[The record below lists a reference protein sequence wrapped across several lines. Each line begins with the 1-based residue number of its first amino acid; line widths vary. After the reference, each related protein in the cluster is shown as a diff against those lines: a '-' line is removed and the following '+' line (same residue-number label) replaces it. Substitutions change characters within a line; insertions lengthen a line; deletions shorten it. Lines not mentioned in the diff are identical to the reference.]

1 MMTML
6 RLLGLFLLLAPS
18 MAGAG
23 AVVNGVRASTEAN
36 HTRVVFDL
44 SGPARY
50 NLFTLRQPDRVVIDI
65 VDGKLGALADRLP
78 KDIGV
83 VRTIRAAER
92 GQEGLRIVL
101 DLDHAIRARS
111 FLAGPA
117 RGSAE
122 RLVIDLGER
131 AATPTVKRLTRSSRD
146 IVVVLDPGH
155 GGHDPGAVGKQRT
168 YEKDVVLAI
177 ARRLRKLIDAEPG
190 MRALMVRDRDVYID
204 HWARMEIARSANADL
219 FVSIHA
225 DAVEDRR
232 ARGSSVY
239 ALSLEGAS
247 SEAARR
253 LAADQNASLIGGV
266 ELTDKEPDLARVLMD
281 LSQTATLNSSIEIGQ
296 LVLNQMGG
304 VNRLHRRTVQQAGF
318 IVLKSPDVPSILVE
332 TAYISNPQ
340 EEQNLR
346 SAAHQEKL
354 AQAIFSGIREHFVEN
369 PPVDSLFAQ
378 LDHNQVL
385 ARTHT
390 ISPGDTLSEIAD
402 RYRVSLAR
410 LRQENALTSDRIR
423 VGQVLR
429 IPGG

>member
-1 MMTML
+1 MRSTSCL
-6 RLLGLFLLLAPS
+6 WALVLLFAPCLAS
-18 MAGAG
+18 EA
-23 AVVNGVRASTEAN
+23 AVVNGVRASTEAD
-36 HTRVVFDL
+36 HTRIVFDL
-44 SGPARY
+44 SGPVRY
-50 NLFTLRQPDRVVIDI
+50 NLFTLREPNRVVIDI
-65 VDGKLGALADRLP
+65 TDGKLGSLGERLP
-78 KDIGV
+78 AGVGV
-83 VRTIRAAER
+83 VRSIRAAER
-92 GQEGLRIVL
+92 GSAGIRIVL
-101 DLDHAIRARS
+101 DLDKEIRARS
-111 FLAGPA
+111 FFAGPA
-117 RGSAE
+117 QGSAE

-131 AATPTVKRLTRSSRD
+131 ADQPVVKRRDRTQRD
-146 IVVVLDPGH
+146 IIIAIDPGH
-155 GGHDPGAVGKQRT
+155 GGHDPGAIGKNRT

-177 ARRLRKLIDAEPG
+177 SRRLKKKIDAERG
-190 MRALMVRDRDVYID
+190 MRAILLRDSDVYID
-204 HWARMEIARSANADL
+204 HWERMEIARRANADL
-219 FVSIHA
+219 FVSVHA

-266 ELTDKEPDLARVLMD
+266 ELTGKSPGLAKVLMD
-281 LSQTATLNSSIEIGQ
+281 LSQTATINSSIEAGQ
-296 LVLNQMGG
+296 QVLDRMGG
-304 VNRLHRRTVQQAGF
+304 VNRLHRRRVQQAGF

-346 SAAHQEKL
+346 SAAHQTKL
-354 AQAIFSGIREHFVEN
+354 AEAIFTGIRSHFMDN

-378 LDHNQVL
+378 L
-385 ARTHT
+385 AREGSVAKTHT

-402 RYRVSLAR
+402 QYRVSLAK

>member
-6 RLLGLFLLLAPS
+6 RLLGIFLLLAPS
-18 MAGAG
+18 VAGAG

-378 LDHNQVL
+378 LDHSQAL

>member
-18 MAGAG
+18 VASAG

-65 VDGKLGALADRLP
+65 VDGKLGAMADRLP

-304 VNRLHRRTVQQAGF
+304 VNRLHRRSVQQAGF

-378 LDHNQVL
+378 LAHDQAL

>member
-1 MMTML
+1 MMTIL

-18 MAGAG
+18 VAGAG

>member
-1 MMTML
+1 ML

-131 AATPTVKRLTRSSRD
+131 AAMPTVKRLTRSSRD

>member
-131 AATPTVKRLTRSSRD
+131 AAMPTVKRLTRSSRD

>member
-18 MAGAG
+18 VASAG

-65 VDGKLGALADRLP
+65 VDGKLGAMADRLP

-225 DAVEDRR
+225 RR
-232 ARGSSVY
+232 
-239 ALSLEGAS
+239 
-247 SEAARR
+247 
-253 LAADQNASLIGGV
+253 
-266 ELTDKEPDLARVLMD
+266 RVV
-281 LSQTATLNSSIEIGQ
+281 SQPIRMPRS
-296 LVLNQMGG
+296 
-304 VNRLHRRTVQQAGF
+304 
-318 IVLKSPDVPSILVE
+318 
-332 TAYISNPQ
+332 
-340 EEQNLR
+340 
-346 SAAHQEKL
+346 SAAW
-354 AQAIFSGIREHFVEN
+354 S
-369 PPVDSLFAQ
+369 
-378 LDHNQVL
+378 
-385 ARTHT
+385 
-390 ISPGDTLSEIAD
+390 
-402 RYRVSLAR
+402 
-410 LRQENALTSDRIR
+410 
-423 VGQVLR
+423 
-429 IPGG
+429 